1 MKKRFLV
8 VFILFTLSLSSFG
21 CIKIYTQ
28 KPDENRSEETKTE
41 IAITPYPSEPLLVKT
56 ADINAN
62 PVNYDQRFLSVKGTV
77 TATGT
82 QPSLQIGWYDIADET
97 GTIAILT
104 TANDTPSVGDELWVS
119 GTVMNMT
126 KIVGQRSLS
135 IFLQEKNKIYCTIR

>member
-8 VFILFTLSLSSFG
+8 VFILFVLSLSSFG

-28 KPDENRSEETKTE
+28 KPDENRSEEEKTE
-41 IAITPYPSEPLLVKT
+41 FAINFYPAESLLVKA

-77 TATGT
+77 TATGK
-82 QPSLQIGWYDIADET
+82 QPSLQISWYNIADET

-104 TANDTPSVGDELWVS
+104 TANEIPTVGEELWVS

-135 IFLQEKNKIYCTIR
+135 IFLQEKNKINLRD